1 MKTRFFLMLLML
13 SVQYLSAQ
21 NITVS
26 IPVIIANPGE
36 TVSVPV
42 TVVSGASSS
51 GTPVGACDLNI
62 NYDDDVLTF
71 IGLANFFAGM
81 PAGEWI
87 YSGNQSMVAANWI
100 DGALLTEAIP
110 DGTTLFEMQFTYNG
124 GNSPLTFSKNEFYDA
139 NYLLIP
145 TTPLN
150 GAVNPEIILH
160 DVTFL
165 VDMSREEISAGGVH
179 LAGSFNGWDYDAN
192 PMTSIGNGI
201 YSATIQLEENSTHT
215 YRFVNGNSSA
225 GLETVPE
232 ECGVLSGSGD
242 YEREVTT
249 GNSPMTIDTVC
260 FELCTSCP
268 PLHSVTFRVDMIN
281 EEVSVDGMHLAGTFN
296 NWSYSATPMTLT
308 GAGAVYEVTLDLE
321 EGSYQEFKFVNGN
334 SPAEAEVVPEGCAS
348 NGNRYITIPSD
359 NLALDA
365 YCFGECVTCGEVPE
379 FFTVTF
385 RVDMMNEQVSANGVH
400 IAGSF
405 QGWQPGTTLMTNTSG
420 SYYEYSLTI
429 LEGSSVEYRFVN
441 GNTSGGYETVPAQC
455 SIGEN
460 RFLNNIAQDTILPL
474 VCFSACDS
482 CVMPVV
488 KVTFRVDLSGEGV
501 VISPDGIHLSGSF
514 QGWDPSATQM
524 TEVGMGI
531 YTAELMLAAGSHQ
544 EYRFVNGNSEAG
556 LETVPEECAQGLNRF
571 VEVPENDTILDVVCF
586 ASCEPCP
593 VATDLHT
600 SSAKQL
606 IIYPNP
612 VTETANLSFNLEN
625 AQLVS
630 VMVFNHQ
637 GSLIQETCRQFFQ
650 QGNHMLKMPV
660 IHYSGGVYLIVLR
673 GSDNRIISQA
683 KMLVA
688 GTR

>member
-1 MKTRFFLMLLML
+1 
-13 SVQYLSAQ
+13 
-21 NITVS
+21 
-26 IPVIIANPGE
+26 
-36 TVSVPV
+36 
-42 TVVSGASSS
+42 
-51 GTPVGACDLNI
+51 
-62 NYDDDVLTF
+62 
-71 IGLANFFAGM
+71 
-81 PAGEWI
+81 
-87 YSGNQSMVAANWI
+87 
-100 DGALLTEAIP
+100 
-110 DGTTLFEMQFTYNG
+110 
-124 GNSPLTFSKNEFYDA
+124 
-139 NYLLIP
+139 
-145 TTPLN
+145 
-150 GAVNPEIILH
+150 
-160 DVTFL
+160 
-165 VDMSREEISAGGVH
+165 
-179 LAGSFNGWDYDAN
+179 
-192 PMTSIGNGI
+192 
-201 YSATIQLEENSTHT
+201 
-215 YRFVNGNSSA
+215 
-225 GLETVPE
+225 
-232 ECGVLSGSGD
+232 
-242 YEREVTT
+242 
-249 GNSPMTIDTVC
+249 
-260 FELCTSCP
+260 
-268 PLHSVTFRVDMIN
+268 
-281 EEVSVDGMHLAGTFN
+281 
-296 NWSYSATPMTLT
+296 
-308 GAGAVYEVTLDLE
+308 
-321 EGSYQEFKFVNGN
+321 
-334 SPAEAEVVPEGCAS
+334 
-348 NGNRYITIPSD
+348 
-359 NLALDA
+359 
-365 YCFGECVTCGEVPE
+365 
-379 FFTVTF
+379 
-385 RVDMMNEQVSANGVH
+385 
-400 IAGSF
+400 
-405 QGWQPGTTLMTNTSG
+405 
-420 SYYEYSLTI
+420 
-429 LEGSSVEYRFVN
+429 
-441 GNTSGGYETVPAQC
+441 
-455 SIGEN
+455 
-460 RFLNNIAQDTILPL
+460 
-474 VCFSACDS
+474 
-482 CVMPVV
+482 MPVV